1 MTYLDTILL
10 IILLILFL
18 CYSKNKMR
26 LVEHFGGISGG
37 ISGGFAT
44 TKTEATT
51 KTKATTRT
59 KARDNK
65 KKLLKIC
72 KINVADDVLEKL
84 NSMYDSKFI
93 INTKI
98 DLILDKFRKRKNVSF
113 IEIMKVIPGSY
124 QMSFVDGND
133 LFGEKETYS
142 SIYECPRCHKKKH
155 TIQEVVRRSIDE
167 PTVSKCK
174 CLECGMIFTED

>member
-10 IILLILFL
+10 IVLLILLL
-18 CYSKNKMR
+18 CYTKNKMR

-37 ISGGFAT
+37 ISGG
-44 TKTEATT
+44 E
-51 KTKATTRT
+51 ATTRT
-59 KARDNK
+59 KATTRDNK

-72 KINVADDVLEKL
+72 KSNVADDILEKL

-124 QMSFVDGND
+124 QMNFVNADE
-133 LFGEKETYS
+133 LFGEKETYA

-167 PTVSKCK
+167 PTISKCK
-174 CLECGMIFTED
+174 CLECGMIFTDD